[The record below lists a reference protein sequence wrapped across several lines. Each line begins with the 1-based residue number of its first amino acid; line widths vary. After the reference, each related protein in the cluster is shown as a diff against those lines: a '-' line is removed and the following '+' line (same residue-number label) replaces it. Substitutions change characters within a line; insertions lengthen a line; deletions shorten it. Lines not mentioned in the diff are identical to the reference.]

1 MKTFELK
8 IKYKTFSFISYNL
21 KISPK
26 FYLVAHISFIPTL
39 LFSFT
44 SPYQILFLCLLLFS
58 FWLLHLFVCPPP
70 SPFPLAYIIFFP
82 FGLYFSEIF
91 LSNFWIRACWIIIFQ
106 HHIYLRIYFIN
117 CLSVYVY
124 LHCMTILTCSAV
136 FLCFVFFFIVVGV
149 FCLKSLVFSPTMPC
163 CNAVPAEQFSLH
175 KI

>member
-1 MKTFELK
+1 M
-8 IKYKTFSFISYNL
+8 KYKTFSFISYNL

-58 FWLLHLFVCPPP
+58 FWLLHLFVCPHSIP
-70 SPFPLAYIIFFP
+70 IFLCLYYYYFFFFFNFP

-106 HHIYLRIYFIN
+106 HRIYLQIYFIN

-124 LHCMTILTCSAV
+124 LHCMTILTCSAG
-136 FLCFVFFFIVVGV
+136 FFYVFFFYCDVGGI
-149 FCLKSLVFSPTMPC
+149 LP
-163 CNAVPAEQFSLH
+163 
-175 KI
+175 